1 MLNDEIKDSNIT
13 IRVNKKLK
21 AKVKEYAKEN
31 ETTLTELIESYLIE
45 LINETENKKEIEIN
59 NNHKDNLNNL
69 NIENKEVI
77 IKRTEKFKHEKIS
90 LFKLFIEF
98 MKEKSVIK
106 HNKSFIKK
114 CFTNKFKM
122 L

>member
-45 LINETENKKEIEIN
+45 LINEKENKKEIEIN

-77 IKRTEKFKHEKIS
+77 IKRTEKFKHKKIS